1 MKSKQTMMAMVATLI
16 MVGMMTLSV
25 ASYTDNGGNATMKV
39 VPSSID
45 RAVGDEFSVEI
56 VVDPDGVEVY
66 SGQYAMR
73 FDPEIL
79 EALSQEE
86 GDFLN
91 EAGAANTIEATN
103 NIDNEAG
110 TLEYG
115 LTRMGVTTGVT
126 TTGTLSQITFRV
138 IGGDRGSYLNLT
150 DVVVGDTMA
159 NAIPVLI
166 ENGVCLV
173 DGKRPYVTPTPADA
187 LIALQMAV
195 RGDYS
200 EDADVNRDGIV
211 TSLDALLILQAAA
224 GRIEL

>member
-1 MKSKQTMMAMVATLI
+1 MKSKEITMAVVATLLAGLMI
-16 MVGMMTLSV
+16 LPV
-25 ASYTDNGGNATMKV
+25 AVYADDGDDATIKV
-39 VPSSID
+39 LPSSID
-45 RAVGDEFSVEI
+45 RTVGDEFSVEI
-56 VVDPDGVEVY
+56 VIDPDGVEVY

-91 EAGAANTIEATN
+91 EAGAANTIEVKN
-103 NIDNEAG
+103 EIDNEAG

-126 TTGTLSQITFRV
+126 ATGTLSQITFKV
-138 IGGDRGSYLNLT
+138 IGGDQGSYLNIT
-150 DVVVGDTMA
+150 DVIVGDTA
-159 NAIPVLI
+159 AEAIPIAV
-166 ENGVCLV
+166 EGGVCLV
-173 DGKRPYVTPTPADA
+173 DGKPPYVTPTPADA

-195 RGDYS
+195 RGEYS
-200 EDADVNRDGIV
+200 EEADVNRDGEV
-211 TSLDALLILQAAA
+211 TSLDALMILQAAA